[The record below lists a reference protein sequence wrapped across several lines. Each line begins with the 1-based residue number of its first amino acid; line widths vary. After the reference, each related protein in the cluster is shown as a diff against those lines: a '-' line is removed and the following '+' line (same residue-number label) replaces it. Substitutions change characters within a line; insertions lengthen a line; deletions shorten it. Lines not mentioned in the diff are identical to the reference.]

1 MLAQLPPA
9 QLNLTNSINNTGNVR
24 RLFRYLYVST
34 GLQLTVRFKMYEK
47 FSNLNVDSSG
57 YGGEYTVQVGFG
69 WTNGVMLWVA
79 ANYGQVL
86 VAPQCPPL
94 IATATSAGLRLSPSS
109 MTVAVLVSLVGVF
122 LL

>member
-1 MLAQLPPA
+1 
-9 QLNLTNSINNTGNVR
+9 
-24 RLFRYLYVST
+24 
-34 GLQLTVRFKMYEK
+34 MYEK

-57 YGGEYTVQVGFG
+57 SGGEYTVQAGFG
-69 WTNGVMLWVA
+69 WTNGVLLWVA

-94 IATATSAGLRLSPSS
+94 VASVTGSSSGAAGLRLSSPS
-109 MTVAVLVSLVGVF
+109 VGVMAVAAFVSFVVSF